1 MKKVKRNLGIGEV
14 GGGSHERPEAKSLVK
29 AEATARDGGL
39 GGAGV
44 AKREKKAIFKHAMHF
59 FSCFICLVKD
69 YRSSRFLHTH

>member
-1 MKKVKRNLGIGEV
+1 MGEVNPKEQMKKVKRNLGIGDV

-44 AKREKKAIFKHAMHF
+44 AGKRIRLLVYAF
-59 FSCFICLVKD
+59 FTTSI
-69 YRSSRFLHTH
+69 

>member
-1 MKKVKRNLGIGEV
+1 MKKVKRNLGIGDV

-44 AKREKKAIFKHAMHF
+44 AERKKVISLCTNKFLV
-59 FSCFICLVKD
+59 FSYFHI
-69 YRSSRFLHTH
+69 S

>member
-1 MKKVKRNLGIGEV
+1 MGEVNPKEQMKKVKRNLGIGDV

-44 AKREKKAIFKHAMHF
+44 AGERIRLLVYA
-59 FSCFICLVKD
+59 FSPTSI
-69 YRSSRFLHTH
+69 

>member
-44 AKREKKAIFKHAMHF
+44 AEKKYIFHF
-59 FSCFICLVKD
+59 SLI
-69 YRSSRFLHTH
+69 

>member
-1 MKKVKRNLGIGEV
+1 MGIGEV

-44 AKREKKAIFKHAMHF
+44 AEKKYIFHF
-59 FSCFICLVKD
+59 AGVAENKYIFHFDMTTIIIFFDKI
-69 YRSSRFLHTH
+69 R

>member
-44 AKREKKAIFKHAMHF
+44 AEKNLYI
-59 FSCFICLVKD
+59 SLVLD
-69 YRSSRFLHTH
+69 MTTIII

>member
-1 MKKVKRNLGIGEV
+1 MNPKEQMKKVKRNLGIGEV

-44 AKREKKAIFKHAMHF
+44 AEKKNLLFHFSYYNNHLIFDK
-59 FSCFICLVKD
+59 I
-69 YRSSRFLHTH
+69 R

>member
-44 AKREKKAIFKHAMHF
+44 AERKKSLVYARTN
-59 FSCFICLVKD
+59 FSSFPTFI
-69 YRSSRFLHTH
+69 